1 MRIPRG
7 GVAFFD
13 SGIGGLT
20 VMAACRG
27 LLPSATFYYYGD
39 NRHAPYGNLPP
50 RKIKKYVLRAFRRF
64 ERLKVKAAVVA
75 CNTATALCVE
85 ELRALYPFPVI
96 GAEPAVFLAAKEGGE
111 IFALSTRATYE
122 SARYQALCKRA
133 AERYPSAKIRCYP
146 CDFLAGE
153 IEDNLGKKGADF
165 TKGLPRGSPKTVVL
179 GCTHYPY
186 AKGQI
191 EGFYRCKVIDG
202 NEGIARRLK
211 SVLEGENLPQND
223 QNHSRPPSAPFHPEK
238 GERGGR
244 KVEKGRKGL
253 LREKRNKRSFFA
265 KAQNAESQKRKGEG
279 KIFFLGSS
287 KKRNKK
293 VYKQTF
299 V

>member
-20 VMAACRG
+20 VMAACRAV
-27 LLPSATFYYYGD
+27 LPRVTCYYYGD
-39 NRHAPYGNLPP
+39 NRHAPYGNLPT
-50 RKIKKYVLRAFRRF
+50 RKIKKYVFRAFRRF
-64 ERLKVKAAVVA
+64 KRLKVKAAVVA

-85 ELRALYPFPVI
+85 ELRARFAFPII
-96 GAEPAVFLAAKEGGE
+96 GAEPAVSLAAKEGGE

-133 AERYPSAKIRCYP
+133 EERYPSAKIYCYP

-153 IEDNLGKKGADF
+153 IESNLGKKGIDF
-165 TKGLPRGSPKTVVL
+165 TKHLPRGSPKTVVL

-186 AKGQI
+186 VKGQI
-191 EGFYRCKVIDG
+191 EAFYRCKVIDG

-211 SVLEGENLPQND
+211 GVLEGENPPNNTS
-223 QNHSRPPSAPFHPEK
+223 NHSRPPFAHFCPQS
-238 GERGGR
+238 GGAEALE
-244 KVEKGRKGL
+244 VEKDRKRL
-253 LREKRNKRSFFA
+253 LSRKRNKRSFSV
-265 KAQNAESQKRKGEG
+265 KLKNAEPQKIKGEG
-279 KIFFLGSS
+279 EIFFLGSS

-293 VYKQTF
+293 AYKQTF